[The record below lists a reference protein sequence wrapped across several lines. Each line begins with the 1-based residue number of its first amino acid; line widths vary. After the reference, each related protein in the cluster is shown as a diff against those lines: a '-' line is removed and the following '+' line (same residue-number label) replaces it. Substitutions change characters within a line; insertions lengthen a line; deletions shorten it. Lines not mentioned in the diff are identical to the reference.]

1 MQTQACRRAEK
12 ALVSQVW
19 MQFQVA
25 LLGHSDEQMLAD
37 DGKALAHDLTNM
49 HEAQWRVV
57 QAIRELI
64 DFSDQVNTF
73 EGVIARIAEFNEVMD
88 ELNDSAGKMEAVAS
102 DGSTKLGFDNVDLI
116 TPTGECLAKGISF
129 TIEDQASLMVT
140 GPNAA
145 GKTSCFRVLGGLW
158 PANGRVVGERSNV
171 FLVPQRVYSFAGTL
185 QDQLTCMSIVPA
197 SPNYNR

>member
-1 MQTQACRRAEK
+1 MRQGAKTEAEGDKAGIGMMEAKDHATEAPAAVAVAPIEQA
-12 ALVSQVW
+12 
-19 MQFQVA
+19 M
-25 LLGHSDEQMLAD
+25 
-37 DGKALAHDLTNM
+37 
-49 HEAQWRVV
+49 V

-102 DGSTKLGFDNVDLI
+102 DGSTKLGFDNVNLI

-185 QDQLTCMSIVPA
+185 QDQLTCTSIVPA